1 MGNLLMVTVHAANKH
16 DTMSGIFPAMWAVEK
31 YPSIRKISADGGY
44 RGTFEEDVKSVLGIE
59 VEISMRKDPA
69 KWQLMAKRW
78 IVERTLAWL
87 NWSRRL
93 SKDYEILI
101 CSERSMIKISHIYTL
116 IKRL

>member
-31 YPSIRKISADGGY
+31 YPSIEKISADGGY
-44 RGTFEEDVKSVLGIE
+44 RRTFEEDVKSVLGIE
-59 VEISMRKDPA
+59 VEISMRKDPR
-69 KWQLMAKRW
+69 KWQLMVKRW
-78 IVERTLAWL
+78 IVERTLSWF

-93 SKDYEILI
+93 SKDYEIAI
-101 CSERSMIKISHIYTL
+101 SSEEAMMKISHFHTL